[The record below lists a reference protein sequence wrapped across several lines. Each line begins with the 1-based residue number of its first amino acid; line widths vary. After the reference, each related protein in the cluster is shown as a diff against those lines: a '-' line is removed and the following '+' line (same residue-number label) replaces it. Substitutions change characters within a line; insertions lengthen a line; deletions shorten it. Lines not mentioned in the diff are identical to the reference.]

1 MLLNNYSVIRFIII
15 ISAIFSIEFFCY
27 IGSISPLQ
35 LTAPS
40 KMVMTLYEFMYE
52 QSFWFQARKT
62 VKNIIIAILLASFLG
77 FLIGLIL
84 FRFQRLR
91 RASEPIIASYILP
104 FFVLYPIAI
113 VIVGMND
120 FSIILMGF
128 AYALVAMITNTLS
141 GLDRVPNV

>member
-15 ISAIFSIEFFCY
+15 ISAILSIEFFCY

-62 VKNIIIAILLASFLG
+62 VKIRNPYSTRPWQHVFEAISGYMSL
-77 FLIGLIL
+77 
-84 FRFQRLR
+84 
-91 RASEPIIASYILP
+91 
-104 FFVLYPIAI
+104 
-113 VIVGMND
+113 VINLKSKKKNSWG
-120 FSIILMGF
+120 SI
-128 AYALVAMITNTLS
+128 
-141 GLDRVPNV
+141 